1 MSAMIDAQATRLV
14 ASGSASNSTAVMGFM
29 NGWLGLPRLFT
40 TAKDTTVYTMSA
52 TTQNEMQTE
61 SQDLIME
68 AFNGSGTF
76 GSVLTADH
84 SFLNKDL
91 ATFYGFPTSVT
102 NGLGTVVHQ
111 RQVRLGDH
119 PRSGAPGDRDD
130 PERLR
135 APQHRLAHPARPH
148 DSLADAL
155 PGHHAA
161 AAGAR
166 HDVHAVD
173 DRRDDPRSLHQ
184 RARAGANASAATS

>member
-1 MSAMIDAQATRLV
+1 MIDRRRRGSSP
-14 ASGSASNSTAVMGFM
+14 SGAASNSTAVMGFM

-91 ATFYGFPTSVT
+91 ATFYGISTDQRPRH
-102 NGLGTVVHQ
+102 LVHQ
-111 RQVRLGDH
+111 REVRRADH
-119 PRSGAPGDRDD
+119 PRSGPAGDRDD

-148 DSLADAL
+148 GSLADAL

-161 AAGAR
+161 AAGAE
-166 HDVHAVD
+166 HDLHAVD
-173 DRRDDPRSLHQ
+173 HAPRRPAITSSTSTS
-184 RARAGANASAATS
+184 RAPARAATS